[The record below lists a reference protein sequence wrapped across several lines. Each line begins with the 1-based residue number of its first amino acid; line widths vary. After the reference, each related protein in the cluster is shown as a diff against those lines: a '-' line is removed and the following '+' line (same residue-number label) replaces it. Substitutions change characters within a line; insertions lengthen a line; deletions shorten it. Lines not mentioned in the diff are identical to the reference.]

1 MQFHL
6 ERLETPTGQMLIVT
20 DEDQALRAAD
30 WTTHEA
36 RMIRLLGRHYGEVT
50 FKDPPVPTRALAA
63 FKAYFAG
70 DTAAL
75 EHYPT
80 ATGGTEFQRRVWS
93 ALRDI
98 GVGETK
104 SYAGL
109 AAAIDRPKAVRA
121 VGLANGAN
129 PIAIAVPCHRVIGAN
144 ASLTGYGGGLERKKW
159 LLEFERG
166 A

>member
-1 MQFHL
+1 MHFNL
-6 ERLETPTGQMLIVT
+6 ERLDTPTGDMLIVT
-20 DEDQALRAAD
+20 DEDQRLRAAD
-30 WTTHEA
+30 WVSHEA
-36 RMIRLLGRHYGEVT
+36 RMMRLLLRHYGEVT
-50 FKDPPVPTRALAA
+50 FKAPPAPTRALAA
-63 FKAYFAG
+63 FEAYYAG
-70 DTAAL
+70 ETGAL

-80 ATGGTEFQRRVWS
+80 VTGGTDFQRQVWT
-93 ALRDI
+93 ALRGI

-104 SYAGL
+104 TYSGL

-121 VGLANGAN
+121 VGLANGSN

-159 LLEFERG
+159 LLDHER